1 MLTASGKLSVEAK
14 GLLSRFVGS
23 AGADVNG
30 EAVEKSFEGVLQEQ
44 LGPER
49 NSARQ
54 CRSEMA
60 KFVTSE
66 VCKNSSTE
74 KSSTVQ
80 GFLSPGADPVV
91 PEMLK

>member
-1 MLTASGKLSVEAK
+1 VLTASGKLSVEAK

-66 VCKNSSTE
+66 ICKNSSTE